1 MFSTGSDDSGLK
13 YQLDRIEAKLDLLLQ
28 HAGIDVP
35 VDALELEV
43 RALMNARQSIAA
55 LKLVR
60 SRTGMGLKE
69 AKDWMERL

>member
-1 MFSTGSDDSGLK
+1 MFSNDNSGLK
-13 YQLDRIEAKLDLLLQ
+13 YQLDRIEAKLDLLLR
-28 HAGIDVP
+28 HAGIEVP

-43 RALMNARQSIAA
+43 RALVQANQSIAA

-69 AKDWMERL
+69 AKDWIERL

>member
-1 MFSTGSDDSGLK
+1 MFSKDDSGLN
-13 YQLDRIEAKLDLLLQ
+13 YQLDRIEAKLDLLLRQ
-28 HAGIDVP
+28 AGIEVP
-35 VDALELEV
+35 VDALEMEV
-43 RALMNARQSIAA
+43 RALVQANQSIAA

>member
-1 MFSTGSDDSGLK
+1 MFSTNSDDSGLK
-13 YQLDRIEAKLDLLLQ
+13 YQLDRIEAKLDLLLRQ
-28 HAGIDVP
+28 AGLEVP
-35 VDALELEV
+35 VDALALEV
-43 RALMNARQSIAA
+43 RALVNANQSIAA

>member
-1 MFSTGSDDSGLK
+1 MFSNDQSGLK
-13 YQLDRIEAKLDLLLQ
+13 YQLDRIEAKLDLLLRQ
-28 HAGIDVP
+28 AGLEVP
-35 VDALELEV
+35 VDALALEV
-43 RALMNARQSIAA
+43 RALVNANQSIAA